1 MAILEL
7 QQQSSSQNEN
17 TGRDL
22 LSNSCIALFVTLRT
36 QCALPSQLSSKEI
49 YNTRVNQAMF
59 SLTTINQW
67 HKKMKGIGCFRNLQ
81 NHIKRECSGVKGKDP
96 AERHEFL
103 SKNDEY
109 CHFYG
114 KPKWLRNLPRPSKK
128 QKTITATS
136 VAAVWKQT
144 ITYSKIYSNPC

>member
-36 QCALPSQLSSKEI
+36 QCALQSQLSSKEI

-59 SLTTINQW
+59 LLTTINQW
-67 HKKMKGIGCFRNLQ
+67 LQKKWKGSDASGTYKIISSGNVPAWREKILQ
-81 NHIKRECSGVKGKDP
+81 KDMNFLAKTMNTVTSMGNQNECAISLDHLK
-96 AERHEFL
+96 
-103 SKNDEY
+103 
-109 CHFYG
+109 
-114 KPKWLRNLPRPSKK
+114 SKK
-128 QKTITATS
+128 QS
-136 VAAVWKQT
+136 QQLVLQLFE
-144 ITYSKIYSNPC
+144 NRL